1 VLKPNKTLLAL
12 QQGYF
17 SLNIINRKIM
27 NFTIGD
33 PVPWFKCSST
43 SNANYNFDTVSGR
56 YIVLCFFGSAALE
69 SNFKVLS
76 FFCEQIRTKFNDNH
90 LSFFGVC
97 IDPQDR
103 ELNRVRQMIP
113 GIRFFWDFDFQ
124 VSKQYGA
131 VQINEDRTIAYTP
144 FTLVLDPMLRVL
156 AKIDISLSD
165 PDLHNNEIA
174 KVLEQ
179 LPSVNDHARV
189 PLSAPILIVPRVFEP
204 NFCQELIRLY
214 NQHGGSESGFM
225 READGKT
232 IGVQDYSFKRRKDY
246 EIESEEIKSHIRDC
260 IGKRLLPEIAKAF
273 QFKAT
278 RIERYIVACY
288 ESETGGYFRPH
299 RDNTTKGTAHRRF
312 AVTINLNAEE
322 YTGGDLRFPEFG
334 TKTYRASTGGAVVFS
349 CSLLHEA
356 TPVVNGTRYATLPFL
371 YDDLAAK
378 IRQAN
383 QQFLT
388 NEIVNLNQ

>member
-1 VLKPNKTLLAL
+1 M
-12 QQGYF
+12 
-17 SLNIINRKIM
+17 S
-27 NFTIGD
+27 FTVGD
-33 PVPWFKCSST
+33 PVPWFMCAST

-56 YIVLCFFGSAALE
+56 YVVLCFFGSAALE

-76 FFCEQIRTKFNDNH
+76 FFCEQIRTKFNDSH
-90 LSFFGVC
+90 LAFFGVS
-97 IDPQDR
+97 IDPGDR

-113 GIRFFWDFDFQ
+113 GIRFFWDFDLQ

-131 VQINEDRTIAYTP
+131 VQINEDRTIACTP
-144 FTLVLDPMLRVL
+144 FTLVLDPTLRVL
-156 AKIDISLSD
+156 ANIKISLSD

-179 LPSVNDHARV
+179 LPSVDEYAQV

-232 IGVQDYSFKRRKDY
+232 VGIQDYSFKRRKDY
-246 EIESEEIKSHIRDC
+246 EIESEEIKSYIRDC
-260 IGKRLLPEIAKAF
+260 ISKRLVPEIAKAF

-288 ESETGGYFRPH
+288 DSETGGYFRPH

-334 TKTYRASTGGAVVFS
+334 TKTYRAPTGGAVVFS

-356 TPVVNGTRYATLPFL
+356 TPVISGTRYATLPFL
-371 YDDLAAK
+371 YDDMAAK

>member
-1 VLKPNKTLLAL
+1 M
-12 QQGYF
+12 
-17 SLNIINRKIM
+17 S
-27 NFTIGD
+27 FTVGD
-33 PVPWFKCSST
+33 PVPWFKCVST
-43 SNANYNFDTVSGR
+43 SNANYHFDTVSGR
-56 YIVLCFFGSAALE
+56 YVVLCFFGSAALE

-76 FFCEQIRTKFNDNH
+76 FFCEQIRAKFNDNH
-90 LSFFGVC
+90 LAFFGVS

-113 GIRFFWDFDFQ
+113 GIRFFWDFDLE

-131 VQINEDRTIAYTP
+131 VQLNEDRAITYNP
-144 FTLVLDPMLRVL
+144 FTLILDPALRVL
-156 AKIDISLSD
+156 ASISLSD
-165 PDLHNNEIA
+165 PELHNNTIA
-174 KVLEQ
+174 DYLAR
-179 LPSVNDHARV
+179 LPSVDDYAQV
-189 PLSAPILIVPRVFEP
+189 PLSAPILIVPRVFDRD
-204 NFCQELIRLY
+204 FCQKLIHLY
-214 NQHGGSESGFM
+214 QESGGKESGFM

-232 IGVQDYSFKRRKDY
+232 VGIHDYSFKRRKDY
-246 EIESEEIKSHIRDC
+246 EIESEEISSYMRNC
-260 IGKRLLPEIAKAF
+260 ITKRLIPEIAKAF
-273 QFKAT
+273 QFNAT

-288 ESETGGYFRPH
+288 ESKTGGYFRPH

-334 TKTYRASTGGAVVFS
+334 TKTYRAPTGGAVVFS

-356 TPVVNGTRYATLPFL
+356 TPVISGTRYATLPFL
-371 YDDLAAK
+371 YDDMAAE

-383 QQFLT
+383 HQFLT